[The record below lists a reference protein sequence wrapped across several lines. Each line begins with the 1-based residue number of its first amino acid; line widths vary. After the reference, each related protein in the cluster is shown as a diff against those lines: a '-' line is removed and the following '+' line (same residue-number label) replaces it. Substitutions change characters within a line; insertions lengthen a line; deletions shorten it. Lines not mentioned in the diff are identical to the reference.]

1 MAEIIDWLTAPFRFS
16 FMQTALLAAILVSLS
31 CASIGVYVVLRRMA
45 FIGDALA
52 HTILPGVVIAYLNQW
67 SLAGGALV
75 AGLVTALGIGWLSR
89 REAIREDT
97 AIGIVFTGMFALG
110 VLLMS
115 TTRSFRDFTHILFG
129 NILGVTRDDLLL
141 ISLITA
147 LVLTVLAL
155 LRKELELTSF
165 DPIHAQVIGLKP
177 SRLRY
182 VLLILLSLTV
192 VSSIQVVGVVMTSA
206 LLITPS
212 AAAALLTQRLGRMT
226 LIAVAI
232 AILSGMV
239 GLYASFY
246 ANVSSGAA
254 IVLACTG
261 FFLVAWIAH
270 SVRRRLSVQP
280 TAEESTEAEVGE
292 EDEASILAP
301 SDATIMR

>member
-1 MAEIIDWLTAPFRFS
+1 MADVVDWLAAPFRFA
-16 FMQTALLAAILVSLS
+16 FMQTALLAAVLVGLA
-31 CASIGVYVVLRRMA
+31 CATIGVYVVLRRMA

-67 SLAGGALV
+67 SLSGGALA

-147 LVLTVLAL
+147 LVLAVLIL
-155 LRKELELTSF
+155 LRKELVLTSF

-177 SRLRY
+177 SHLRY

-192 VSSIQVVGVVMTSA
+192 VGSIQIVGVVMTSA

-232 AILSGMV
+232 AIASGLV

-254 IVLACTG
+254 IVLACSG
-261 FFLVAWIAH
+261 FFLLAW
-270 SVRRRLSVQP
+270 SWQSLRRRLSAQQAVED
-280 TAEESTEAEVGE
+280 TTEV
-292 EDEASILAP
+292 DE
-301 SDATIMR
+301 